1 MNNYEVKIILCTF
14 NGQKFIEE
22 QLYSI
27 FNQSYKNF
35 SVDIYDDF
43 SNDNTISIIKTTL
56 KKHPKIN
63 ARLLIRKKN
72 IGYYKNFMKALINT
86 QLNNELVLLCD
97 QDDVWL
103 PNKIQ
108 KVIDNYQKSDLPFF
122 YFSRR
127 YIVDE
132 NLKFKKIIPS
142 KVDYPITF
150 FHLFFQNLAGGNTI
164 AINKILLKK
173 IKNFRY
179 LYIHTIHD
187 WEIFSIAL
195 LAKNCILYF
204 DDTPAILYRQ
214 HSGAAIGLKDGYRYI
229 IEKIFSTLSFKYKKE
244 ISKRL
249 NFFILNSEHL
259 SPDQLKFI
267 KHIKNY
273 RNMSFFYRLINIRQI
288 SFCKYRYN
296 FPKRIVWYIF
306 IFLGFVK

>member
-35 SVDIYDDF
+35 SIDIYDDF
-43 SNDNTISIIKTTL
+43 SKDNTVPIIKTIL

-72 IGYYKNFMKALINT
+72 IGYYKNFMKALIDT

-97 QDDVWL
+97 QDDIWL

-108 KVIDNYQKSDLPFF
+108 KVIDKYQKSDLPFF

-132 NLKFKKIIPS
+132 NLNFKKIIPS
-142 KVDYPITF
+142 KIDYPITF
-150 FHLFFQNLAGGNTI
+150 FHLFFQNIAGGNTI
-164 AINKILLKK
+164 AINHILLKK

-179 LYIHTIHD
+179 LLVHTIHD

-195 LAKNCILYF
+195 TAKDCIIFF
-204 DDTPAILYRQ
+204 DETPAILYRQ
-214 HSGAAIGLKDGYRYI
+214 HSAAAIGLNDDYKDFFK
-229 IEKIFSTLSFKYKKE
+229 KIYSTLSLKYKKA
-244 ISKRL
+244 INMRL

-259 SPDQLKFI
+259 GPDQLKFI

-273 RNMSFFYRLINIRQI
+273 RNKSFFHRLINIRHI
-288 SFCKYRYN
+288 SFCKYRYD
-296 FPKRIVWYIF
+296 FPKRMVWYIF
-306 IFLGFVK
+306 ILLGLF